1 VLHHLAAALPAPRNT
16 ILFVGY
22 QAAGTRGRALV
33 DGAPEV
39 RIHGHQV
46 TVSARIDRI
55 DSMSAHADRGEILR
69 WLRTMPA
76 TPERLCLVHGEPVPM
91 DALKQMIVQRL
102 GWNAHTPAHRES
114 IAI

>member
-1 VLHHLAAALPAPRNT
+1 VVAVSSLPDPKNT

-22 QAAGTRGRALV
+22 QAAGTRGRSLV

-39 RIHGHQV
+39 RIHGQQV
-46 TVSARIDRI
+46 TVRARIDKI

-69 WLRTMPA
+69 WLRTLPRA
-76 TPERLCLVHGEPVPM
+76 PERLCLVHGEPPPM

-102 GWNAHTPAHRES
+102 GWNVQTPAHQES
-114 IAI
+114 VAI